1 MPNEKYIYLD
11 TYVLQKDMRIR
22 LPKQVLT
29 NLDVK
34 KGETLFDVYVDLKTK
49 EIILRISN
57 KNQDGGRD
65 ERNESNYTF

>member
-1 MPNEKYIYLD
+1 MPNKKCIYLD

-22 LPKQVLT
+22 LPKQILT

-34 KGETLFDVYVDLKTK
+34 KGETLFDVYVDTKTK

-57 KNQDGGRD
+57 
-65 ERNESNYTF
+65 RN